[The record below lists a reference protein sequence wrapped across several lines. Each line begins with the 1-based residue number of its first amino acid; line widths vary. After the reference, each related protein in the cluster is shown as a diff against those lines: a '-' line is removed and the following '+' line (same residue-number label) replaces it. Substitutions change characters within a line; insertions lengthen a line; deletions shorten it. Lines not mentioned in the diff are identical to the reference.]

1 MTDIYLEH
9 VSYTYSSGTPFEYEA
24 IKDLTMRFEGGFTT
38 GLIGHTGS
46 GKSTIAQ
53 MLNGLLRPTD
63 GKVFVGGQD
72 IWENAKD
79 ITKFR
84 FRVGLVFQ
92 YPEYQLFEETVYADI
107 AFGPKNM
114 GLSKEEIQKRV
125 EEAAQFAGIG
135 KDLLFKSPFELSGGQ
150 KRRVAIAGVMAMSPD
165 VMVLDE
171 PAAGLDPRGR
181 EEILGGLN
189 EYRRKKG
196 NTMIIISHSMEDM
209 ALYSDRLYVLD
220 HGKVAMYGTPKEVF
234 SQATKLQSIGLNVPQ
249 VTEIA
254 HALKQRG
261 AAISDGIFTVS
272 EAVQEI
278 LPLVR

>member
-9 VSYTYSSGTPFEYEA
+9 ISYTYSSGTPFEYEA

-150 KRRVAIAGVMAMSPD
+150 KRRVAGC
-165 VMVLDE
+165 
-171 PAAGLDPRGR
+171 
-181 EEILGGLN
+181 N
-189 EYRRKKG
+189 
-196 NTMIIISHSMEDM
+196 
-209 ALYSDRLYVLD
+209 
-220 HGKVAMYGTPKEVF
+220 
-234 SQATKLQSIGLNVPQ
+234 
-249 VTEIA
+249 
-254 HALKQRG
+254 G
-261 AAISDGIFTVS
+261 A
-272 EAVQEI
+272 
-278 LPLVR
+278 

>member
-24 IKDLTMRFEGGFTT
+24 IKDLTMRFVGGFTT